1 MKKKVNT
8 VHINEMERLNKFNSD
23 LIEENNRLHN
33 ALTASIDREAKDTG
47 PQDAKVELTP
57 QYHFNDNFKTGAIGG
72 YKEQETT
79 FSGGAKRKVISECS
93 HLICP
98 ELMRRVGLIY
108 TEGLN
113 SYPDKSVTHYA
124 QISTARFGLPLDNL
138 LRHLDNHY
146 LRYRHGDT
154 SEDNLAKIAWAI
166 QQIMHQED
174 SSCQHYN
181 MFLKHED
188 RTIKPNTLYVG

>member
-1 MKKKVNT
+1 MKKEAVLDEVK
-8 VHINEMERLNKFNSD
+8 RLNRFNDD
-23 LIEENNRLHN
+23 LLEENKRLH
-33 ALTASIDREAKDTG
+33 I
-47 PQDAKVELTP
+47 KVENLS
-57 QYHFNDNFKTGAIGG
+57 NDNAKSNNDIQMHITG

-79 FSGGAKRKVISECS
+79 FAGGAKRIVILECS

-98 ELMRRVGLIY
+98 ELNRRVGLIY
-108 TEGLN
+108 TEGLD
-113 SYPDKSVTHYA
+113 SYPDKSVSHYA

-146 LRYRHGDT
+146 LRYRHGDN

-174 SSCQHYN
+174 KNCQHYN
-181 MFLKHED
+181 LLLKPED
-188 RTIKPNTLYVG
+188 RTAKENTLYVG